1 MQAAAYYGRA
11 ADEARRLHGE
21 NFICTCLTLQQ
32 SANLSLQSS
41 LEVVTPNEVRA
52 LYDEGWKLASSCL
65 PLIICRMD
73 ANTMLPGRCTAVEL
87 AFSKWFGVTS
97 RSKYC
102 KPFFSSTRGLQLT
115 GLCMGYCTAITAAS
129 LLLAWLHVRH
139 DAEAEAFVLRVVD
152 CMLPA
157 VRSLRDRTS
166 PNEECFAHTI
176 QNALSGQPR
185 PTYHAAFLAS
195 LRTKWTD
202 DAMVQM
208 RRERSLLDVSENI
221 GENIEK
227 VQTRWRADVAE
238 HGLKCCSL
246 PSCDKREASVQQ
258 YKFCSACRSVSYCSE
273 EHGALHWKEHKPMCR
288 ATTAAQQAAAD
299 AVVGAA

>member
-1 MQAAAYYGRA
+1 MASPSAGSSHSTGVPLPGSALNVAGASVDTAQLDRLVEKALTAASKSRYVQAAAYYGRA

-227 VQTRWRADVAE
+227 
-238 HGLKCCSL
+238 S
-246 PSCDKREASVQQ
+246 KRGGVRTS
-258 YKFCSACRSVSYCSE
+258 RSTV
-273 EHGALHWKEHKPMCR
+273 
-288 ATTAAQQAAAD
+288 
-299 AVVGAA
+299 